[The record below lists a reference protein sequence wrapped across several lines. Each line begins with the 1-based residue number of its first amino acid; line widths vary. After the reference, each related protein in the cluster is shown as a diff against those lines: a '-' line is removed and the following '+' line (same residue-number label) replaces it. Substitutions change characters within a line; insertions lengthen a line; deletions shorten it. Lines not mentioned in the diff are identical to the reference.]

1 MVYAITDISESN
13 TIPGCFDN
21 KKVSVNSQ
29 RIYIPRLKTI
39 RVIRGCLNK
48 IRRVEKIA

>member
-21 KKVSVNSQ
+21 KKVSVITMNLYTKIENDKSN
-29 RIYIPRLKTI
+29 K
-39 RVIRGCLNK
+39 RVF
-48 IRRVEKIA
+48 E